1 MVMQK
6 IKYLFRRILEL
17 DYKNMMII
25 AKNVSKKSGKLFP
38 AVVIDMIKCGLKY
51 QAGYYD
57 YQEFEFYN
65 LNSKQRETYLTR
77 GKNNEIIRR
86 FNDKSK
92 FHIFEN
98 KDEFHLKFKDFT
110 KRDWLKLDGNNV
122 EDFVDF
128 LEKNQTIIVKPV
140 AGEGGEGIG
149 KYKYEGRESAELL
162 YKELLANGQNLAEQ
176 LIIQNKEF
184 DKLYSG
190 SVNSLR
196 VYSFI
201 ENGNV
206 HILQT
211 ILKMGNGGIV
221 DNFSGGGMY
230 TFVDENGYVI
240 AGAIDKADN
249 VFHEHPIT
257 KAKIKDFKIPLYEKV
272 AELIDGAARVVPEV
286 GYVGWDVAVGEKEA
300 MIIEGNC
307 FPGVFQIKPS
317 LNPKKEGVIPKYDS
331 VMGIF
336 GYNG

>member
-1 MVMQK
+1 MQK
-6 IKYLFRRILEL
+6 IKYLFKRIIEL
-17 DYKNMMII
+17 DYKNMMRI
-25 AKNVSKKSGKLFP
+25 AGSVSKKSGKFFP
-38 AVVIDMIKCGLKY
+38 AVVIDMMICGLKY

-65 LNSKQRETYLTR
+65 LNSEQRKTYLTR

-98 KDEFHLKFKDFT
+98 KDEFHAMFKEFT
-110 KRDWLKLDGNNV
+110 KRDWLKLDGNNAN
-122 EDFVDF
+122 DFVSF
-128 LEKNQTIIVKPV
+128 LEKNQQIIVKPV
-140 AGEGGEGIG
+140 AGEGGEGIRKC
-149 KYKYEGRESAELL
+149 KYTNREDAEAL
-162 YKELLANGQNLAEQ
+162 YGELMANGQNLAEQ
-176 LIIQNKEF
+176 YIVQNKEF

-206 HILQT
+206 HILQM
-211 ILKMGNGGIV
+211 ILKIGNGGIV

-230 TFVDENGYVI
+230 TFVDEKGYVCV
-240 AGAIDKADN
+240 GAIDKADN

-257 KAKIKDFKIPLYEKV
+257 KARIKDFKIPLYEKI

-286 GYVGWDVAVGEKEA
+286 AYVGWDVAVGENEA

-317 LNPKKEGVIPKYDS
+317 LNEKKEGVIPKYDK

-336 GYNG
+336 GYIA